1 MREHLRDRKPV
12 GSRLPASVLIGQFA
26 HEPAQDLRRRGK
38 HLDARQGHVSCYN
51 AVALIDRLTHH
62 AAITIEREQ
71 GRSGTER
78 QCRARPFGFVL

>member
-38 HLDARQGHVSCYN
+38 HLDARQGHVSSYN
-51 AVALIDRLTHH
+51 GDSDGSDDGGQGGEFDINADTTHPCPP
-62 AAITIEREQ
+62 
-71 GRSGTER
+71 RSGSDH
-78 QCRARPFGFVL
+78 